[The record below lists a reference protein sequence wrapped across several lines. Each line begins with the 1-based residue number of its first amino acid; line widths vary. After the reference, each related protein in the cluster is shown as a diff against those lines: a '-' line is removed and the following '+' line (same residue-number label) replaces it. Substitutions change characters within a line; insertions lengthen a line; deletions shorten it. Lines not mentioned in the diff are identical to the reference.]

1 LSGGAIAS
9 CPRIKKVLQRT
20 PELPSRIY
28 LSAAA
33 LEWIRDNHA
42 VTDGGATSARKPPAA
57 MTH

>member
-1 LSGGAIAS
+1 LSW
-9 CPRIKKVLQRT
+9 IKKVLQRT

-28 LSAAA
+28 VSAAA

-42 VTDGGATSARKPPAA
+42 VIDGGATSVRKPPAE

>member
-1 LSGGAIAS
+1 MS
-9 CPRIKKVLQRT
+9 RIKKVLQRT

-42 VTDGGATSARKPPAA
+42 VIDGGATSVCKPQPP
-57 MTH
+57 